1 MKKLV
6 IFDLDGT
13 LLNTIDDLAVSTNF
27 ALSCCGFPEH
37 KVSQYKYFVGNGIA
51 KLFERALP
59 ENERNE
65 QNIAR
70 MRMYFLEHYTVN
82 NTCHTVPYDGIPDLL
97 RSLADQDVKLAVASN
112 KYQQGTEKLID
123 YYFGDIPFI
132 AVLGQREGVP
142 VKPDPV
148 IIEEIL
154 GVAGISRDE
163 TLYTGDSGVDMQ
175 TAKNAGVES
184 VGVTWGFRS
193 KGELLE
199 NGACHVVDYPG
210 ELLKYMSER
219 L

>member
-1 MKKLV
+1 M
-6 IFDLDGT
+6 
-13 LLNTIDDLAVSTNF
+13 
-27 ALSCCGFPEH
+27 
-37 KVSQYKYFVGNGIA
+37 
-51 KLFERALP
+51 
-59 ENERNE
+59 
-65 QNIAR
+65 
-70 MRMYFLEHYTVN
+70 
-82 NTCHTVPYDGIPDLL
+82 
-97 RSLADQDVKLAVASN
+97 
-112 KYQQGTEKLID
+112 
-123 YYFGDIPFI
+123 
-132 AVLGQREGVP
+132 LGQREGVP